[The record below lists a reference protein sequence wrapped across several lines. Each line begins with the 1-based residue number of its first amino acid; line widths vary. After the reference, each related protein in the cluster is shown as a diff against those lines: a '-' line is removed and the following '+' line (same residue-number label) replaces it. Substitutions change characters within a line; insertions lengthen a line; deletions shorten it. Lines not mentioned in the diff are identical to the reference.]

1 LLRSQVVCFPKKKS
15 PLPGMWAQSIT
26 LPGSMNPIDS
36 PHDSC
41 FRDTT
46 QKSVPPG
53 PPALST
59 TIYGAALEQEKTW
72 RDYFA
77 LHFYQ
82 G

>member
-1 LLRSQVVCFPKKKS
+1 
-15 PLPGMWAQSIT
+15 
-26 LPGSMNPIDS
+26 MNPIDS